1 MAEDLTQL
9 HGDYRRLEVIG
20 GELANVMAHR
30 SFNNGE
36 NGRKGGKIQNLNL

>member
-30 SFNNGE
+30 SFKNGE
-36 NGRKGGKIQNLNL
+36 IGVERRKI